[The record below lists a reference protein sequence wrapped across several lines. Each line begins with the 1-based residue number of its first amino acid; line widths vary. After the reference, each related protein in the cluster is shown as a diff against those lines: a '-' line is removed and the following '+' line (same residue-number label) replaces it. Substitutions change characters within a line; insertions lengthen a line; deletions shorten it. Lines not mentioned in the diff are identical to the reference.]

1 MRFIFCKQASKI
13 KQHRNGTKPYLGQW
27 LTKATQLTTISLLLI
42 GFGFIPE
49 QVQADTARIDNIT
62 IDRQP
67 DETYNSLIQRA
78 ESAARTAVRQ
88 SFAQGSQITN
98 VSVVISG
105 QNQGVIA
112 PILTVG
118 VSRLQWNRNG
128 NAQDGFT
135 YFNSARSL
143 LRLDE
148 QQLATADSPQKQR
161 TTPFITPRRQLNN
174 PNIPGS
180 ARQIINNTPIQPL
193 NSAPGGAPLP
203 GSPALVPRP
212 QTPGITPVTSPGN
225 NLNQSP
231 RNNQNQSSP
240 RNNFNNTPTSSP
252 VAPVTAP
259 TPQNLPQVNP
269 AEPDSIQR

>member
-13 KQHRNGTKPYLGQW
+13 KQHRNRTKPYFGQW
-27 LTKATQLTTISLLLI
+27 LTRATQLTIMSLLLI
-42 GFGFIPE
+42 GFEFPVE

-67 DETYNSLIQRA
+67 DETYDSLIQRA
-78 ESAARTAVRQ
+78 ESAARTAVQQ

-112 PILTVG
+112 PVLTVG
-118 VSRLQWNRNG
+118 VSRLQWNNSS
-128 NAQDGFT
+128 NAQNGFT

-143 LRLDE
+143 LRLEE
-148 QQLATADSPQKQR
+148 QQLATADSPQAQK
-161 TTPFITPRRQLNN
+161 TTPSVTPRRQPNN
-174 PNIPGS
+174 PNTPGS
-180 ARQIINNTPIQPL
+180 ARQIINNAPIQPI
-193 NSAPGGAPLP
+193 NSAPGTAPLP

-212 QTPGITPVTSPGN
+212 QTPGITPVTSPGD
-225 NLNQSP
+225 
-231 RNNQNQSSP
+231 NQNQSSP
-240 RNNFNNTPTSSP
+240 GNNLNTTPTPSP

-259 TPQNLPQVNP
+259 TPQNLPQVTP
-269 AEPDSIQR
+269 ADPDPIQR